1 MMYCCRHIRHMYIH
15 KKKKRKLRYDI
26 SGTHS
31 SRLLKSIWFWIVYMV
46 SCCVELLVV
55 ELVMLFFVEIE
66 IKKKRN
72 STKRPIQN
80 TLLCRI
86 EIHVPENSQTCLS
99 SVADS
104 HSNRD
109 RHTNFKTILQKYRC
123 INLHWQARYAH
134 RENCIFRTPTPKKLH
149 FQDSGRAALS
159 RQCQLLK

>member
-1 MMYCCRHIRHMYIH
+1 
-15 KKKKRKLRYDI
+15 
-26 SGTHS
+26 
-31 SRLLKSIWFWIVYMV
+31 MV
-46 SCCVELLVV
+46 SCYLKLLVV

-104 HSNRD
+104 HSNGD
-109 RHTNFKTILQKYRC
+109 KHTNFKTT
-123 INLHWQARYAH
+123 
-134 RENCIFRTPTPKKLH
+134 F
-149 FQDSGRAALS
+149 
-159 RQCQLLK
+159 